1 MSGQADKATNV
12 VNTKQPDTPRA
23 NEVDFTEDDLRKQWL
38 EYAETVNENPF
49 FYKYITEISPKKDG
63 DNCVITVVNEH
74 QIQEFSDKCPQIE
87 DFLSQRLGRNI
98 KLVVNK
104 REIEISTSLSP
115 DDIFN
120 KMKAQNKHLQ
130 DFADK
135 VGLRVDYSQ

>member
-1 MSGQADKATNV
+1 M
-12 VNTKQPDTPRA
+12 
-23 NEVDFTEDDLRKQWL
+23 
-38 EYAETVNENPF
+38 
-49 FYKYITEISPKKDG
+49 
-63 DNCVITVVNEH
+63 ITVVNEH
-74 QIQEFSDKCPQIE
+74 QIQEFSDKCRQIE
-87 DFLSQRLGRNI
+87 GFLSQRLGRDI

-104 REIEISTSLSP
+104 REVEISASLSP